1 MASAA
6 VRAHRGDLGLEPA
19 PLTLRHALAGYP
31 TGITLVT
38 AESEGRTVGMLANS
52 FTSVS
57 LEPPLVSVAFARTSS
72 TWPAL
77 QRAETWGISV
87 LGRQHADL
95 IPALS
100 RPAADRFDGIELA
113 RAAESPEAPD
123 RPDAAPVLP
132 DAVASLTVSLHTE
145 IDAGDHVMALL
156 RVRGVHRD
164 TEQEPLVFYD
174 SRVRHLSR

>member
-1 MASAA
+1 MATAA
-6 VRAHRGDLGLEPA
+6 VRAHQGDLGLEPT

-38 AESEGRTVGMLANS
+38 AESAGRTVGMLANS
-52 FTSVS
+52 FTSIS

-87 LGRQHADL
+87 LGQQHADL

-100 RPAADRFDGIELA
+100 RPAAERFDGIELA
-113 RAAESPEAPD
+113 TPPEAPESPD
-123 RPDAAPVLP
+123 GPDAAPVIP
-132 DAVASLTVSLHTE
+132 DAVAAMTVSLHTE
-145 IDAGDHVMALL
+145 VDAGDHVMALL

-174 SRVRHLSR
+174 SRVRHLRA